1 MNCKKNRNNEDF
13 EENKKIYE
21 EKISKELSIISDDL
35 KEDSSLSELDEFDVD
50 FYEVIEAYGEEI

>member
-1 MNCKKNRNNEDF
+1 MRILKKI
-13 EENKKIYE
+13 KKIYE

>member
-35 KEDSSLSELDEFDVD
+35 KEDSSLSELDELDVD

>member
-35 KEDSSLSELDEFDVD
+35 KEESSLSELDELDVD